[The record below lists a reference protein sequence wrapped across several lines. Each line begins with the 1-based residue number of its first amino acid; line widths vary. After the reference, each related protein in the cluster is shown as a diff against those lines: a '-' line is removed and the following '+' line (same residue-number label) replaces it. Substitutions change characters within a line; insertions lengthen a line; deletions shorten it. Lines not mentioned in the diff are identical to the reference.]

1 MTNNNANQGKVIVSA
16 LLLLVLNMCCGPKM
30 SGQASSAKDSGH
42 TFADVSAEL
51 KDQFGTVRF
60 HREEEFED
68 RFIVSGL
75 SLEGFSLAP
84 HFYEIQSPRFDLAS
98 STPLVRMGGGLP
110 TMYVASLSDEHKI
123 YRLYGFANAEQEFNR
138 LVGDA
143 PSQKIRGAGDAESRG
158 LLCGEIIYGLSS
170 RWWVA
175 DDSNAKL
182 QAAEHFF
189 AAGHKDGLL
198 LGEKW
203 WKSVKGDRKAL
214 SINTKAKEGGG
225 FVVNLPVFWAPV
237 EGDIVPQIKIYRIEV
252 SDTGTCHLDNQ
263 PVQVLK

>member
-1 MTNNNANQGKVIVSA
+1 MASVVMM
-16 LLLLVLNMCCGPKM
+16 LFLNPFCSQRMY
-30 SGQASSAKDSGH
+30 GQTPSIKDGGFP
-42 TFADVSAEL
+42 FAAVSAEL
-51 KDQFGTVRF
+51 RDQFGTVRF

-75 SLEGFSLAP
+75 SPEGFALAP
-84 HFYEIQSPRFDLAS
+84 HFYQIQSPRFDLTS
-98 STPLVRMGGGLP
+98 SPALVRMGGGLP
-110 TMYVASLSDEHKI
+110 TMYIASLSDEHKV

-138 LVGDA
+138 LAGDA
-143 PSQKIRGAGDAESRG
+143 PSQKIKGTGDAESRG
-158 LLCGEIIYGLSS
+158 LLCGEIVYGLSS

-175 DDSNAKL
+175 DESNAEL

-203 WKSVKGDRKAL
+203 WKSVKGDRTEL
-214 SINTKAKEGGG
+214 SINTKAKGGGG
-225 FVVNLPVFWAPV
+225 FVVNLPIFWAPV

-252 SDTGTCHLDNQ
+252 SDTGTCHMDNR

>member
-1 MTNNNANQGKVIVSA
+1 
-16 LLLLVLNMCCGPKM
+16 MCCGPKLF
-30 SGQASSAKDSGH
+30 GQAHSATNRGL

-51 KDQFGTVRF
+51 KNQFGTVRF
-60 HREEEFED
+60 HREEAFED

-75 SLEGFSLAP
+75 SLEGYSLAP

-98 STPLVRMGGGLP
+98 STTLVRMGGGLP
-110 TMYVASLSDEHKI
+110 TMYVASLSDEHRV
-123 YRLYGFANAEQEFNR
+123 YRLYGFANAEQEFSR
-138 LVGDA
+138 LVSDA
-143 PSQKIRGAGDAESRG
+143 PFQRIGGIGDAESRG
-158 LLCGEIIYGLSS
+158 LLCGEIVYGLSS

-175 DDSNAKL
+175 DESNAKL

-203 WKSVKGDRKAL
+203 WKSVKGDRTAL
-214 SINTKAKEGGG
+214 SVNTKAKEGGG

-237 EGDIVPQIKIYRIEV
+237 EGDIAPQIKIYRIEV
-252 SDTGTCHLDNQ
+252 NDAGACHMNND
-263 PVQVLK
+263 PVQVFK

>member
-1 MTNNNANQGKVIVSA
+1 MTIIRIGSTIIAFA
-16 LLLLVLNMCCGPKM
+16 LLIVLLGSGCGQ
-30 SGQASSAKDSGH
+30 SVYGQDMLSKGGDNSFVELSKD
-42 TFADVSAEL
+42 L
-51 KDQFGTVRF
+51 KETYGTVRF

-75 SLEGFSLAP
+75 SLAGFALAP

-110 TMYVASLSDEHKI
+110 TMYVATLSDEHKV
-123 YRLYGFANAEQEFNR
+123 YRLYGFANAEQEFSR

-143 PSQKIRGAGDAESRG
+143 PSQKIRGTGDAESRG
-158 LLCGEIIYGLSS
+158 LLCGEIVYGLSS

-175 DDSNAKL
+175 DESNAKL

-203 WKSVKGDRKAL
+203 WKSVKGDRTAL

-237 EGDIVPQIKIYRIEV
+237 EGDVVPQIQIYRIEV
-252 SDTGTCHLDNQ
+252 SDAGTCHMNNL
-263 PVQVLK
+263 PVQVIK